1 MSKSKQPVAG
11 QSVRTGTFTL
21 GRRAF
26 AKVSA
31 VEGIRVS
38 KALESELDELQHA
51 DGSRRRAALADKYG
65 RS

>member
-1 MSKSKQPVAG
+1 MTKNKPPVVG
-11 QSVRTGTFTL
+11 QSVRASTFTL

-31 VEGIRVS
+31 VEGIQIS
-38 KALESELDELQHA
+38 KALASELDELQHA